1 MQGRGGQGEISPLY
15 QWSCMKKWHSVG
27 WAFIRTQRRTLDIVL
42 IFCQRS
48 TCFYTLCIL
57 CNFATDYLCSR
68 VCPCGSC
75 ALPLWKGRSCDSL
88 AATADLPIGSQ
99 PPSPHQGC
107 HWRDRS
113 TWESPRGR
121 ERSLDLS
128 WGLLRSPELVVK
140 CCHRCQAF
148 TRAEQAVS
156 RVLGSPVMARPALPS
171 CASPH
176 LKSTGGSHFR
186 IASRR
191 LSSGQVAALRN
202 RLDFLLLETL
212 LILMLIVVAQSIA
225 SEWTI
230 QQRTR
235 KTITLAD

>member
-1 MQGRGGQGEISPLY
+1 
-15 QWSCMKKWHSVG
+15 MKKWHSVG

-57 CNFATDYLCSR
+57 CNFATDYLCNR

-121 ERSLDLS
+121 ERSWNLE
-128 WGLLRSPELVVK
+128 LRIFAV
-140 CCHRCQAF
+140 
-148 TRAEQAVS
+148 TRTCGQV
-156 RVLGSPVMARPALPS
+156 
-171 CASPH
+171 
-176 LKSTGGSHFR
+176 
-186 IASRR
+186 
-191 LSSGQVAALRN
+191 LSSLSSLYKSWASSVTCIRKPCHGPAGPSKLRQPS
-202 RLDFLLLETL
+202 LE
-212 LILMLIVVAQSIA
+212 
-225 SEWTI
+225 EY
-230 QQRTR
+230 RGEPF
-235 KTITLAD
+235 